1 MSGIGLQ
8 EQIRDFLALIE
19 RTPNWWIALVVSAIV
34 FAALIA
40 LWIGVRIVNRTL
52 AARNAD
58 RFISDVF
65 EALSKTSLLFLAVV
79 SLYVSFVYLDL
90 PPSIRTSADLIFT
103 LAMVLQGASW
113 ISTTFIQMST
123 TYVQRRAEK
132 NPALP
137 SALFLIKWALRTVI
151 WSTAT
156 LVLLDNIG
164 VDITA
169 LIAGLGIG
177 GIALGLA
184 SQGLFKDLLGS
195 LAIVLDRP
203 FVIGDF
209 IMLGEVSGTV
219 EDIGMKTTRLRSQT
233 GEEIIVPN
241 ADLLGGQ
248 IHNFRRM
255 KQRTVTFRLPLDY
268 ANSAEKISQAKQIV
282 EQAVARHET
291 AEFVYCAFREYKD
304 NALSLETAYKVR
316 SRIFTEFLKVQD
328 AINLQIKAEFAAN
341 GIDFIP
347 SFQRVRIEESDALAG
362 RAQMS

>member
-1 MSGIGLQ
+1 MK
-8 EQIRDFLALIE
+8 EQIEEFVSLLE
-19 RTPNWWIALVVSAIV
+19 RTPNWWIALLASATL
-34 FAALIA
+34 FLFLLA
-40 LWIGVRIVNRTL
+40 LWVVVRLIHRKLSSKNS
-52 AARNAD
+52 D
-58 RFISDVF
+58 RFISDAF
-65 EALSKTSLLFLAVV
+65 EALSKTSLLFLLIV
-79 SLYVSFVYLDL
+79 SIYATFIHLDL
-90 PPSIRTSADLIFT
+90 PASLRGTADLIFT

-113 ISTTFIQMST
+113 VITTLIQLST
-123 TYVQRRAEK
+123 TYVKKRAAR

-151 WSTAT
+151 WSIAL

-164 VDITA
+164 VDVTA

-184 SQGLFKDLLGS
+184 AQGVFRDLLGS
-195 LAIVLDRP
+195 LSIVLDRP

-209 IMLGEVSGTV
+209 ITLEDVTGTV

-268 ANSAEKISQAKQIV
+268 SNSAEKIQQAKQIV
-282 EQAVARHET
+282 ETAVRRHET
-291 AEFVYCAFREYKD
+291 AEFVYCAFREYRD
-304 NALSLETAYKVR
+304 TSLVLETAYKVR
-316 SRIFTEFLKVQD
+316 SRVFTEFLNAQD
-328 AINLQIKAEFAAN
+328 AINLEIKDQFAAN
-341 GIDFIP
+341 GIDFIT
-347 SFQRVRIEESDALAG
+347 SFQRVRIENGAIGAADPAP
-362 RAQMS
+362 R